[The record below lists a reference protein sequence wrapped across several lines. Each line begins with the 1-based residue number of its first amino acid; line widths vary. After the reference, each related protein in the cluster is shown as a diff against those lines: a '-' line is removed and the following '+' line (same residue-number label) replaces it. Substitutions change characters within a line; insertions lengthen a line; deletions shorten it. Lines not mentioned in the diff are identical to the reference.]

1 MRKDMRDIPKVSCLM
16 LTRNRFS
23 AFKKAVQDFTKQDY
37 ANTELIIVN
46 NGNFLY
52 KRLVQ
57 GYLKGINSNITYVES
72 EKLSIG
78 ELRNLGM
85 SRCNGEFI
93 AIFDDDD
100 RHRYDR
106 ISKQIEI
113 CLRSNVSGTVLRNFV
128 AVEKNRRNF
137 CHINHGLDGS
147 MIFQNPYGYIK
158 YTDINQGEDTAFIKK
173 LKEKGYVII
182 VLELEHELY
191 EYHYHGRNTVS
202 RKHFRRI
209 AKNQKTQIKKEADD

>member
-1 MRKDMRDIPKVSCLM
+1 MRDIPKISCLM
-16 LTRNRFS
+16 LTRNRFTP
-23 AFKKAVQDFTKQDY
+23 FKNAIKDFLNQDY
-37 ANTELIIVN
+37 SNKELIIVN

-52 KRLVQ
+52 KYRARE
-57 GYLKGINSNITYVES
+57 YLKNINGNITYVES

-85 SRCNGEFI
+85 SRCRGEFI

-100 RHRYDR
+100 RHREDR
-106 ISKQIEI
+106 LSKQIEM
-113 CLRSNVSGTVLRNFV
+113 CLKSNVTGTVLRNFI
-128 AVEKNRRNF
+128 AVEGKNRNF
-137 CHINHGLDGS
+137 CHINHGLDGTLL
-147 MIFQNPYGYIK
+147 FQNPYGYIK

-173 LKEKGYVII
+173 LKEKGYLII

-202 RKHFRRI
+202 RTHFRKI
-209 AKNQKTQIKKEADD
+209 AKNQKTEIKKETND

>member
-1 MRKDMRDIPKVSCLM
+1 MRDIPKVSCLM
-16 LTRNRFS
+16 LTRNRFGP
-23 AFKKAVQDFTKQDY
+23 FKKALKDFLDQDY
-37 ANTELIIVN
+37 PNTELIIIN

-52 KRLVQ
+52 KYLIREH
-57 GYLKGINSNITYVES
+57 LKGINGNITYVET
-72 EKLSIG
+72 ERLSIG

-100 RHRYDR
+100 RHRKDR
-106 ISKQIEI
+106 ITKQMDII
-113 CLRSNVSGTVLRNFV
+113 LKSNVTGTVLKNFM
-128 AVEKNRRNF
+128 AVEGKTRNF

-147 MIFQNPYGYIK
+147 LIFQNPYGYIK

-182 VLELEHELY
+182 ILELEHELY

-202 RKHFRRI
+202 RKHFRKI
-209 AKNQKTQIKKEADD
+209 AKNQKTDIKKEAND